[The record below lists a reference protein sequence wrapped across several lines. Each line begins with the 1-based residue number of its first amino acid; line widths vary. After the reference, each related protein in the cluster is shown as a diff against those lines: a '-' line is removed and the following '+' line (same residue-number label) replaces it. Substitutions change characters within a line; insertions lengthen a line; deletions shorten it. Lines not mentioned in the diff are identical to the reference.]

1 MDWLT
6 LVLFVLGFFALI
18 FGADTLVKGASRLA
32 ASLQISPLI
41 IGLTV
46 VAFGTSAPELAINLQ
61 AAYEGRPGLA
71 VGNVIGSN
79 IANILLILGVA
90 AVITPL
96 AVSYQLLK
104 QDVPLMIGAS
114 ILLILLALDG
124 MLGRLDGLLLFT
136 GIIVYTTYV
145 IIKGRR
151 EGASMD
157 DLDLDLDAQ
166 SGGLHFAKQSG
177 LIVLGLIL
185 LTVGAQWLVN
195 GAVMMATVMNVSE
208 LIIGLT
214 IVAIG
219 TSLPELATSVAASLH
234 GKTDMAVGNV
244 VGSNLFNI
252 LSVLGLS
259 ALVAPAGI
267 VVEAVALAFDLPVM
281 LAVAI
286 ATLPIFFTGYRIERW
301 EGWLFLG
308 YYCAYLAYL
317 VLYASGHVF
326 LPIFTTA
333 MVFFVIP
340 LTVLTLLILVWRHA
354 RVKNAFR

>member
-6 LVLFVLGFFALI
+6 LILFVVGFFALI
-18 FGADTLVKGASRLA
+18 TGSDTLVKGATQLA
-32 ASLQISPLI
+32 VSLNVSPLV
-41 IGLTV
+41 IGLTI
-46 VAFGTSAPELAINLQ
+46 VAFGTSAPELAINIQ

-71 VGNVIGSN
+71 IGNVVGSN

-124 MLGRLDGLLLFT
+124 LLGRWDGLVLFS
-136 GIIVYTTYV
+136 GIIIYTTYV
-145 IIKGRR
+145 IIQGRR
-151 EGASMD
+151 EGASLE
-157 DLDLDLDAQ
+157 DLDLDIEASQ
-166 SGGLHFAKQSG
+166 SGRAGMMRQIG
-177 LIVLGLIL
+177 LIIFGLVLLS
-185 LTVGAQWLVN
+185 VGAQWLVN
-195 GAVMMATVMNVSE
+195 GAVMIATLFHVSE

-267 VVEAVALAFDLPVM
+267 VVESAALAFDLPVM
-281 LAVAI
+281 LAVAV
-286 ATLPIFFTGYRIERW
+286 AALPIFFTGYRIERW
-301 EGWLFLG
+301 EGGLFLA
-308 YYCAYLAYL
+308 YYVAYLSYL
-317 VLYASGHVF
+317 ILYATDHAL
-326 LPIFTTA
+326 LPMFSSA
-333 MVFFVIP
+333 MIGFVIP
-340 LTVLTLLILVWRHA
+340 LTVVTLIVLVWRHLRYYRA
-354 RVKNAFR
+354 